1 MGKRT
6 KWVIAVITVI
16 ALACT
21 AVSSPADARR
31 RCRRHPRRCR
41 PRPVQPVPQPPVSGD
56 RLVIDGGNIASLD
69 NGSFTDAWDV
79 ALGGRRVVD
88 VDVELRGLSNE
99 RMDDVDVALRGPG
112 DITSLLITDAGEG
125 SAARGLSLTLDDEA
139 TSSLPRTGSV
149 SSGSYKPTSHG
160 SFGPVASDAPA
171 RLSVFDGITEDGQW
185 SLRFLDDT
193 LGAPSTLRGWSLY
206 ISLAD
211 VTVAPVPPAPVPP
224 GGGET
229 LRLDSTDVPVTIG
242 DSDVVATTVNVP
254 DLGGRTVTDVNV
266 VFYGLS
272 HTAVDDLDIK
282 LENGTQIR
290 EVVLMS
296 DVGSG
301 PVDDVT
307 FRLDD
312 ESDVQLPDTGPLVN
326 RTEYRPRNIGTSDSF
341 GSPDVLSEFD
351 GTDPA
356 GQWVMTILDDAS
368 GDAGSLRGWT
378 LELTLSS

>member
-41 PRPVQPVPQPPVSGD
+41 PRPVQPGPQPPVSGD

-125 SAARGLSLTLDDEA
+125 SAARGLALTLDDEA

-160 SFGPVASDAPA
+160 SFGPVASDAP
-171 RLSVFDGITEDGQW
+171 
-185 SLRFLDDT
+185 
-193 LGAPSTLRGWSLY
+193 GAPSTLRGWSLY